1 MAGSLQASAGWFW
14 SKDDDIKV
22 VEVKSGFGDKHP
34 ERTDDIIATLPSEW
48 VNLQGRDLKKYISY
62 LHSLKLRN
70 VHIHH
75 VIASHAKQRGHVWNR
90 LPPSQWWPRMSKTL
104 GVVDRM
110 ASSMNSPVT
119 EIVSAYRCP
128 KYNARCSGPNVN
140 LGTKRMLQ
148 STSSLPHQP
157 EKSQQLR
164 EASEVTA
171 CLKVESG
178 ATQALHTSTPGVTT
192 LTGKP

>member
-128 KYNARCSGPNVN
+128 KYNARCSGAKRKSWHQANVAVDV
-140 LGTKRMLQ
+140 Q
-148 STSSLPHQP
+148 F
-157 EKSQQLR
+157 
-164 EASEVTA
+164 A
-171 CLKVESG
+171 
-178 ATQALHTSTPGVTT
+178 TSTRKVAATARSLRGNGVFKGGVGRYSSFTHVDT
-192 LTGKP
+192 RGHNADW